1 MLMKCEDSQGFLMA
15 QPGVR
20 QEQIEEVLDLG
31 QLIPEEVEDTNTV
44 EEGDAVHD
52 VEDVE
57 DEEDEEDKGAIY
69 EVPYWKTLYS
79 PRYIGKRG
87 GVLGRITKREEKE
100 VGKKRRFGAKMPRNR
115 KMKNWTWKVIEMLTD
130 DNKFRSIE
138 NPAIVYQSP
147 QINRK
152 YHLSSRANEGIDG
165 GGSDPVWYSL
175 PRGKK
180 SIKKDWTRISKR
192 GRETEGT
199 WHPYK
204 RDPTIRCGQ
213 LPT

>member
-1 MLMKCEDSQGFLMA
+1 M
-15 QPGVR
+15 
-20 QEQIEEVLDLG
+20 
-31 QLIPEEVEDTNTV
+31 
-44 EEGDAVHD
+44 
-52 VEDVE
+52 EDVE

-79 PRYIGKRG
+79 PRYIAKRG

-100 VGKKRRFGAKMPRNR
+100 VVEKRRFGAKRPRNR
-115 KMKNWTWKVIEMLTD
+115 KFKNWTWNGRQMRVLTD
-130 DNKFRSIE
+130 DNRFRSIG
-138 NPAIVYQSP
+138 NPAIAYQSP
-147 QINRK
+147 KIIGK
-152 YHLSSRANEGIDG
+152 EDLSGRANEGLDVG
-165 GGSDPVWYSL
+165 GIDPVWYSL

-180 SIKKDWTRISKR
+180 SIKRDWTRISKR

-204 RDPTIRCGQ
+204 RDPTIRCDQ